1 MYETIE
7 NTLVG
12 SSTKYYKELKGKK
25 VICVDFDNTI
35 CLDEWPNVGPI
46 ILNAIKVLKEKTK
59 NGHKLILYT
68 QRTKNYPICCKELK
82 EYAEINGCQLNIE
95 DGPQCD
101 NVDILTPAMD
111 VCKEHGIEFD
121 AYNKN
126 PEWELMTQDNS
137 RKVFADYFIDDH
149 SVGMKYIVIR
159 NSNGEMCK
167 TCDWQFIDEWFV
179 QEGLYKEKVL

>member
-1 MYETIE
+1 
-7 NTLVG
+7 
-12 SSTKYYKELKGKK
+12 
-25 VICVDFDNTI
+25 
-35 CLDEWPNVGPI
+35 
-46 ILNAIKVLKEKTK
+46 
-59 NGHKLILYT
+59 
-68 QRTKNYPICCKELK
+68 
-82 EYAEINGCQLNIE
+82 
-95 DGPQCD
+95 
-101 NVDILTPAMD
+101 MD

-149 SVGMKYIVIR
+149 SVGMKYIIIR